1 MFYKFK
7 ETNSGFVCV
16 CKEAALVIL
25 DLANKYF
32 PCKLGDR
39 MSPMNEYLSEITE
52 GRVIHTSLGPDLSL
66 H

>member
-1 MFYKFK
+1 MLYKYK
-7 ETNSGFVCV
+7 ETNSEFAE

-32 PCKLGDR
+32 LWEPGDQNVASER
-39 MSPMNEYLSEITE
+39 DLSEIAE

-66 H
+66 Y